1 MLPEDEVLG
10 AVGFTEMVVRPGD
23 TSVAIGI
30 GDLPIIAPSL
40 LINLMEHAAIL
51 SLDLYL
57 EPGETT
63 IPISVEFI
71 SLSPA
76 GIGASLRGTSRVIEI
91 AGKDG
96 FVFDSEHD
104 EYESD
109 PYHLLNA
116 YYSHSFNK
124 VNLGFYAKNI
134 LDENYADRGFIF
146 GLEPPLYEEK
156 LFKSFAPPREI
167 GMSLTY
173 SF

>member
-10 AVGFTEMVVRPGD
+10 AVGITEMVVRPGD

-76 GIGASLRGTSRVIEI
+76 GIGASLRATSRVIEI
-91 AGKDG
+91 SGKELTFECEVYDG
-96 FVFDSEHD
+96 ER
-104 EYESD
+104 
-109 PYHLLNA
+109 HLAQAEITRATVERL
-116 YYSHSFNK
+116 SF
-124 VNLGFYAKNI
+124 LART
-134 LDENYADRGFIF
+134 A
-146 GLEPPLYEEK
+146 
-156 LFKSFAPPREI
+156 AQ
-167 GMSLTY
+167 SLINE
-173 SF
+173 

>member
-1 MLPEDEVLG
+1 MLPDNEVLG

-63 IPISVEFI
+63 IPVSVEFI

-91 AGKDG
+91 AGKELT
-96 FVFDSEHD
+96 FECEV
-104 EYESD
+104 YENERQIAAALIKRSAVERVSFLARTAAL
-109 PYHLLNA
+109 HLIQNDK
-116 YYSHSFNK
+116 SQ
-124 VNLGFYAKNI
+124 
-134 LDENYADRGFIF
+134 NYAFLVAQKISAISSIF
-146 GLEPPLYEEK
+146 LINE
-156 LFKSFAPPREI
+156 SATAT
-167 GMSLTY
+167 S
-173 SF
+173 

>member
-10 AVGFTEMVVRPGD
+10 AVGITEMVVRPGD

-30 GDLPIIAPSL
+30 SDLPIIAPSL

-76 GIGASLRGTSRVIEI
+76 GIGASLRATSRVIEI
-91 AGKDG
+91 SGKELT
-96 FVFDSEHD
+96 FECEV
-104 EYESD
+104 YENERQIAAALIKRSAVERVSFLARTAAL
-109 PYHLLNA
+109 HLIQN
-116 YYSHSFNK
+116 
-124 VNLGFYAKNI
+124 
-134 LDENYADRGFIF
+134 D
-146 GLEPPLYEEK
+146 
-156 LFKSFAPPREI
+156 KS
-167 GMSLTY
+167 
-173 SF
+173 

>member
-63 IPISVEFI
+63 IPVSVEFI

-91 AGKDG
+91 AGKELT
-96 FVFDSEHD
+96 FECEV
-104 EYESD
+104 YENERQIAAALIKRSAVERVSFLARTAAL
-109 PYHLLNA
+109 HLIQNDK
-116 YYSHSFNK
+116 SQ
-124 VNLGFYAKNI
+124 
-134 LDENYADRGFIF
+134 NYAFLVAQKISAISSIF
-146 GLEPPLYEEK
+146 LINE
-156 LFKSFAPPREI
+156 SATAT
-167 GMSLTY
+167 S
-173 SF
+173 

>member
-10 AVGFTEMVVRPGD
+10 AVGFAEMVVRPGD
-23 TSVAIGI
+23 SSVAIGI

-63 IPISVEFI
+63 IPVSVEFI

-91 AGKDG
+91 TGKELT
-96 FVFDSEHD
+96 FECEV
-104 EYESD
+104 YENERQIAAALIKRSAVERVSFLARTAAL
-109 PYHLLNA
+109 HLIQN
-116 YYSHSFNK
+116 
-124 VNLGFYAKNI
+124 
-134 LDENYADRGFIF
+134 D
-146 GLEPPLYEEK
+146 
-156 LFKSFAPPREI
+156 KS
-167 GMSLTY
+167 
-173 SF
+173 